1 MQGIHSLASHLSFPS
16 GSFVR
21 PRAGSAVLL
30 LEGLDTRT
38 QKRKNISTKNSLS
51 APVHSQRPQRKSS
64 RREAREQKQQA
75 AHELHALK
83 AALIGSTG
91 FTPNPSISLVAGLSL
106 VRPHLQSACQLPE
119 V

>member
-1 MQGIHSLASHLSFPS
+1 MQGIHSLASRLSFPS

-38 QKRKNISTKNSLS
+38 QKRKYISTKNSLS
-51 APVHSQRPQRKSS
+51 APVHSQRPQRTSS
-64 RREAREQKQQA
+64 RREARGQKQQA

-91 FTPNPSISLVAGLSL
+91 LTPNPSISLVAGLSL